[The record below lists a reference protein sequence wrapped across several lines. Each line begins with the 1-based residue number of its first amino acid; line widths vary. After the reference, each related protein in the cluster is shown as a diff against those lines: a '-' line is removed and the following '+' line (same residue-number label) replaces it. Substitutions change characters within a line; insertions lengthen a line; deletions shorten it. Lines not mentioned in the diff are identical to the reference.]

1 MTTLDLNADVGEAQS
16 TAHLGQ
22 DPALMP
28 FLTSASIACG
38 GHAGDAATMAVTVEL
53 ARAHR
58 VAIGAHPGFVDRAH
72 FGRREQQLTS
82 EQIRRLISDQVRAL
96 AEVAA
101 TRGIELQHV
110 KPHGALYNMAARDQ
124 SIAQAIADAVAGIN
138 RGLALFGLSGSELI
152 AAGKRAGLRTVSEVF
167 ADRGYLPDGSLAP
180 RGRPGAIINDPDAV
194 ALRAVAMVRDQA
206 VPAIDGTRVPLV
218 AETICVHSDTPGA
231 AELARRIR
239 AALDAAGITV
249 VAPTGGGIRSS

>member
-1 MTTLDLNADVGEAQS
+1 MTTVDLNADVGEAQS
-16 TAHLGQ
+16 TVDLGQ

-53 ARAHR
+53 AKAHR
-58 VAIGAHPGFVDRAH
+58 VAIGAHPSFVDRAH
-72 FGRREQQLTS
+72 FGRREQQATP
-82 EQIRRLISDQVRAL
+82 EQIRQLISDQVQAL

-110 KPHGALYNMAARDQ
+110 KPHGALYNMAARDP
-124 SIAQAIADAVAGIN
+124 SIAHAIADAVAAIN
-138 RGLALFGLSGSELI
+138 GGLVLFGLSGSELI
-152 AAGKRAGLRTVSEVF
+152 AAGKRAGLRTASEVF
-167 ADRGYLPDGSLAP
+167 ADRGYLPDGSLVP
-180 RGRPGAIINDPDAV
+180 RGTPGATIHDPEAV

-206 VPAIDGTRVPLV
+206 VTALDGTRVPLV

-239 AALDAAGITV
+239 AALDAATITI
-249 VAPTGGGIRSS
+249 VAPTVRGVRSS